1 MFLERREYT
10 LLSAVDA
17 LLDFCYFT
25 MIKRSR
31 FSAFATRLHAL
42 MQKTKEKCTA
52 FRSALGQH
60 FLTRYFAWAHA
71 FRTKGIDIAFCS
83 GLRFA
88 PLG

>member
-10 LLSAVDA
+10 LLSVVDA

-31 FSAFATRLHAL
+31 FSALAPRLHAL

-52 FRSALGQH
+52 FRSALGHH
-60 FLTRYFAWAHA
+60 FFNEVFRLGTRF
-71 FRTKGIDIAFCS
+71 
-83 GLRFA
+83 
-88 PLG
+88 